1 MLSKSK
7 NKNIIARNNLIWY
20 FYRIEMKRWILT
32 LIILFFLAEGGC
44 IIGNREGIISGTVIN
59 SAGDIISSV
68 NISISS
74 ANLYTTS
81 DATGY
86 FILSG
91 LKVGTYE
98 VVMKKT
104 GYADTT
110 TSVELPDPGALSCST
125 PAKTTR
131 LTLPL
136 ASTNITGLIYNVA
149 IPSTNSGYD
158 FTETSETAATA
169 TTIDSRVVPSTSARC
184 DVYFT
189 YIVSLDKRI
198 LTAPYGIKD
207 LGYKN
212 SLNDVSSAPTT
223 DYIGNAEVIPG
234 HCYIIRTTEG
244 YHAKLRAETVNNT
257 TLYFFWSLQPV
268 TTNTQFS
275 PKSTR

>member
-1 MLSKSK
+1 
-7 NKNIIARNNLIWY
+7 
-20 FYRIEMKRWILT
+20 MKRWMLS
-32 LIILFFLAEGGC
+32 LILFFLAEGGC

-59 SAGDIISSV
+59 SAGDIISGV

-81 DATGY
+81 DAAGY

-125 PAKTTR
+125 PSKTAR

-136 ASTNITGLIYNVA
+136 ALTNITGLIYDVNTLA
-149 IPSTNSGYD
+149 SSSGYD
-158 FTETSETAATA
+158 FTETSETTATA
-169 TTIDSRVVPSTSARC
+169 TTTDSRVVPSTSARC

-189 YIVSLDKRI
+189 YILSLDKRI

-207 LGYKN
+207 VGYKN

-223 DYIGNAEVIPG
+223 GYTGNVEVIPG
-234 HCYIIRTTEG
+234 HCYIITTTEG
-244 YHAKLRAETVNNT
+244 YHAKLRAESATNT
-257 TLYFFWSLQPV
+257 KFYFFWSLQPV
-268 TTNTQFS
+268 KENTQFS
-275 PKSTR
+275 PNQ